1 MTNSKGFETEVE
13 GEEDHESGIYLSISD
28 LMSSL
33 FLFFALL
40 FITVLV
46 QLDDYKKQIDKQR
59 NIVIGTLQGQLKA
72 NNVAVKVNEET
83 GDVSIREA
91 ILFDE
96 GSAELKPEGKAFL
109 QKFIPVYSRVIFSQR
124 AIENQITRVV
134 IEGYTS
140 SKGEYEDN
148 LELSLLRSL
157 SVSKYIFSKDLKFKD
172 KSSLKKK
179 ILVSG
184 RGESDANLI
193 DSPADRK
200 VLFRF
205 QFKGEEFSQ
214 WYQKNQ
220 LPQKKTP

>member
-1 MTNSKGFETEVE
+1 MANYKGFETEVE
-13 GEEDHESGIYLSISD
+13 DEQDHESGIYLSISD
-28 LMSSL
+28 LMSTL

-46 QLDDYKKQIDKQR
+46 QLKDYQEQVAKQK

-83 GDVSIREA
+83 GDVSIQDK

-96 GSAELKPEGKAFL
+96 GSAELTPKGKAFL
-109 QKFIPVYSRVIFSQR
+109 QKFIPVYSQVIFSQP

-134 IEGYTS
+134 IEGHTS
-140 SKGEYEDN
+140 SKGTYEQN
-148 LELSLLRSL
+148 LELSLQRSL
-157 SVSKYIFSKDLKFKD
+157 SVSKYIFSKDLNFKT
-172 KSSLKKK
+172 KPRLSKK
-179 ILVSG
+179 ILASG
-184 RGESDANLI
+184 RGEIESQPI
-193 DSPADRK
+193 DNSADRK
-200 VLFRF
+200 VVFRF

-220 LPQKKTP
+220 LPQKKAP

>member
-1 MTNSKGFETEVE
+1 MTNYKGFETEAE
-13 GEEDHESGIYLSISD
+13 GEENHEAGIYLSISD

-46 QLDDYKKQIDKQR
+46 QLKEYQDQNSKQK

-83 GDVSIREA
+83 GDVSIQDK

-96 GSAELKPEGKAFL
+96 GSAELTPKGKAFL
-109 QKFIPVYSRVIFSQR
+109 QKFIPVYSQVIFSQP

-134 IEGYTS
+134 IEGHTS
-140 SKGEYEDN
+140 SKGTYEQN

-157 SVSKYIFSKDLKFKD
+157 SVSKYIFSKDFNFNT
-172 KSSLKKK
+172 KSRLSQK
-179 ILVSG
+179 ILASG
-184 RGESDANLI
+184 RGEIESQKSDN
-193 DSPADRK
+193 SADRK
-200 VLFRF
+200 VVFRF
-205 QFKGEEFSQ
+205 QFKGEEFPQ

>member
-1 MTNSKGFETEVE
+1 MTNYKGFEIEAE
-13 GEEDHESGIYLSISD
+13 DEQDHESGIYLSISD

-46 QLDDYKKQIDKQR
+46 QLKEYQDQRSKQK

-83 GDVSIREA
+83 GDVSIQDK

-96 GSAELKPEGKAFL
+96 GSAELTPKGKAFL
-109 QKFIPVYSRVIFSQR
+109 QKFIPVYSQVIFSES

-134 IEGYTS
+134 IEGHAS
-140 SKGEYEDN
+140 FKGEYEDN

-157 SVSKYIFSKDLKFKD
+157 SVSKYIFSKDLIKT
-172 KSSLKKK
+172 KSRLSQK
-179 ILVSG
+179 ILASG
-184 RGESDANLI
+184 RGDIESQKI
-193 DSPADRK
+193 DNPADRK
-200 VLFRF
+200 VVFRF
-205 QFKGEEFSQ
+205 QFKG
-214 WYQKNQ
+214 
-220 LPQKKTP
+220 

>member
-1 MTNSKGFETEVE
+1 MTNYKGFEPEAE
-13 GEEDHESGIYLSISD
+13 GEQDHEAGIYLSISD

-46 QLDDYKKQIDKQR
+46 QLKEYQDQSSKQK

-83 GDVSIREA
+83 GDVSIQDK

-96 GSAELKPEGKAFL
+96 GSAELTPKGKAFL
-109 QKFIPVYSRVIFSQR
+109 RKFIPVYSQVIFSR
-124 AIENQITRVV
+124 SAIENQITRVV
-134 IEGYTS
+134 VEGHTS

-157 SVSKYIFSKDLKFKD
+157 SVSKYIFSKDLNFKT
-172 KSSLKKK
+172 KERLKKK
-179 ILVSG
+179 ILASG
-184 RGESDANLI
+184 RGKIDADSI
-193 DSPADRK
+193 DNPSDRK
-200 VLFRF
+200 VVFRF
-205 QFKGEEFSQ
+205 QFKGEEFAQ
-214 WYQKNQ
+214 WYEKNQ
-220 LPQKKTP
+220 LPGKKAP

>member
-1 MTNSKGFETEVE
+1 MTNYKGFEMEAE
-13 GEEDHESGIYLSISD
+13 GEQDHEAGIYLSISD

-46 QLDDYKKQIDKQR
+46 QLKDYQDQIAKQK
-59 NIVIGTLQGQLKA
+59 NIVIGTLQGELKA

-83 GDVSIREA
+83 GDVSIQDK

-96 GSAELKPEGKAFL
+96 GSAELTPKGKAFL
-109 QKFIPVYSRVIFSQR
+109 KRFIPVYSQVIFSQA

-134 IEGYTS
+134 IEGHTS
-140 SKGEYEDN
+140 SKGEYVDN

-157 SVSKYIFSKDLKFKD
+157 SVSKYIFSKDLNFQTKQRL
-172 KSSLKKK
+172 KSK
-179 ILVSG
+179 ILASG
-184 RGESDANLI
+184 RGKIEAQPI
-193 DSPADRK
+193 DNPADRK
-200 VLFRF
+200 VVFRF

-214 WYQKNQ
+214 WYEKNQ
-220 LPQKKTP
+220 LPGKKAS

>member
-1 MTNSKGFETEVE
+1 MTNSKGFEIEAE

-28 LMSSL
+28 LMSTL

-46 QLDDYKKQIDKQR
+46 QLKEYQDQVAKQR

-83 GDVSIREA
+83 GDVSIQDN

-96 GSAELKPEGKAFL
+96 GSAELTPKGKAFL
-109 QKFIPVYSRVIFSQR
+109 QKFIPVYSQVVFSQP

-134 IEGYTS
+134 IEGHTS
-140 SKGEYEDN
+140 VKGTYEQN

-157 SVSKYIFSKDLKFKD
+157 SVYKYIFSKDLKFKTKPD
-172 KSSLKKK
+172 LRKK
-179 ILVSG
+179 ILASG
-184 RGESDANLI
+184 RGETDAQPI
-193 DSPADRK
+193 ETSADRK
-200 VLFRF
+200 VVFRF

>member
-1 MTNSKGFETEVE
+1 MTNYKGFEMEAE
-13 GEEDHESGIYLSISD
+13 GEHEHEAGIYLSISD

-46 QLDDYKKQIDKQR
+46 QLKDYQDQIAKQK

-83 GDVSIREA
+83 GDVSIQDK

-96 GSAELKPEGKAFL
+96 GSAELTPKGKAFL
-109 QKFIPVYSRVIFSQR
+109 KRFIPVYSQVIFSHS

-134 IEGYTS
+134 IEGHTS

-157 SVSKYIFSKDLKFKD
+157 SVSKYIFSKDLNFKT
-172 KSSLKKK
+172 KQRLKKK
-179 ILVSG
+179 ILASG
-184 RGESDANLI
+184 RGEIEARSTDN
-193 DSPADRK
+193 PADRK
-200 VLFRF
+200 VIFRF

-214 WYQKNQ
+214 WYEKNQ
-220 LPQKKTP
+220 LPKKKAP

>member
-1 MTNSKGFETEVE
+1 MTNYKRFEIEAE
-13 GEEDHESGIYLSISD
+13 GEPDHESGIYLSISD

-46 QLDDYKKQIDKQR
+46 QLNEYKEQSSKQK

-83 GDVSIREA
+83 GDVSIQDK

-96 GSAELKPEGKAFL
+96 GSAELTPKGKAFL
-109 QKFIPVYSRVIFSQR
+109 QRFIPVYSQVIFSLP

-134 IEGYTS
+134 IEGHTS
-140 SKGEYEDN
+140 SKGDYEDN

-157 SVSKYIFSKDLKFKD
+157 SVSKYIFSKDLNFKT
-172 KSSLKKK
+172 KSRLSQK
-179 ILVSG
+179 ILASG
-184 RGESDANLI
+184 RGDIESQKI
-193 DSPADRK
+193 DNPADRK
-200 VLFRF
+200 VVFRF
-205 QFKGEEFSQ
+205 QFKGEEFAQ

-220 LPQKKTP
+220 LPQKKMP